1 MGGAAESGRG
11 EALGATRAGFVGT
24 TTGLT
29 ACMCGPGIVTWLGR
43 VISSVGGVEMV
54 APAGVSSAIALVT
67 TERTMLAPAARSY
80 FFYFKHRS
88 VRIVCVEL
96 RAEEG
101 EDTSEQGKALSETVF
116 GRKQPLEERPLYY
129 MQTWGRASLVRRVV
143 HRDKSMLTIFFVT
156 VHTIAETQSSQGLE
170 AVIDRKGISAEMC
183 G

>member
-1 MGGAAESGRG
+1 MYVWSRHCYLVGPSHILGWRSGNGGSRRRFVCHCLGNHGKNHVGASG
-11 EALGATRAGFVGT
+11 AFIL
-24 TTGLT
+24 
-29 ACMCGPGIVTWLGR
+29 
-43 VISSVGGVEMV
+43 
-54 APAGVSSAIALVT
+54 
-67 TERTMLAPAARSY
+67 
-80 FFYFKHRS
+80 FYFKHRS

-143 HRDKSMLTIFFVT
+143 HRGKSMLTIFFVT
-156 VHTIAETQSSQGLE
+156 VHTIAKTQSSQGLE
-170 AVIDRKGISAEMC
+170 AVIDRNGISAEVC